1 MAVLSPTVVVR
12 LHRLRFGLGRPH
24 VLIGLVLVILL
35 ALLVVGPM
43 LQLVHTTLTWSD
55 EDLRAHPDAEPGA
68 PTAFHWLRAFHSE
81 ISRNVLYVPFANSLT
96 TALGASAVALL
107 VGGLLAW
114 LVVRTDVPGRAW
126 LQTLGVVPY
135 VLPSWTIA
143 LVWLILFRSA
153 RAGAGVGLFEYA
165 TGAPPPDWLAY
176 GPLPIIVVLGLH
188 YFPFTFLLLA
198 AAMRG
203 LDASLEES
211 GEVLGARG
219 RTILRRITLPL
230 MLPALLSAL
239 VLTFSKALGTFGTPY
254 LLGLPVRYF
263 TLSTMIYSHIV
274 SREAAAG
281 YVLALVLIVISALTV
296 YMNQRAIGA
305 RRSFVTITGR
315 GMRTRTRALGRWRV
329 PASAFAW
336 SVILMAVVL
345 PLVLLLWNSLMRQP
359 DDYSLRNLT
368 AHFWIGR
375 SDLSIADGE
384 AGILRNRSILG
395 AAFNSLRLSLATAVL
410 TGAAGLAVGLTVV
423 RGRGTLLAKIVEQV
437 AFLPYL
443 VPSIAFGAIY
453 LAVFLRS
460 WGPLPAL
467 YGTFALLV
475 LTCTVKNLP
484 FASQS
489 GIAALMQV
497 SGELEEA
504 SAVLGAGLWLRLRR
518 ILVPL
523 VASGLASGVLLA
535 FISTMRELSLIILLI
550 TPATRTLTTM
560 TFRYTEQG
568 LPQFANAIIV
578 LLIALILLGETLAR
592 RLEARA
598 AVVPRQRGVRL

>member
-1 MAVLSPTVVVR
+1 MAVFSPALVVC
-12 LHRLRFGLGRPH
+12 LHRLRFGLARPH
-24 VLIGLVLVILL
+24 VIIGLALGVLL
-35 ALLVVGPM
+35 ALLVVAPM
-43 LQLVHTTLTWSD
+43 LQLVVTTLTWSD

-68 PTAFHWLRAFHSE
+68 PTAFHWRRVFSSE
-81 ISRNVLYVPFANSLT
+81 ISRNVLYVPLANSLV
-96 TALGASAVALL
+96 TALGASAVALA

-114 LVVRTDVPGRAW
+114 LVVRTDVLGRTW

-143 LVWLILFRSA
+143 LVWLILFRSP
-153 RAGAGVGLFEYA
+153 RAGAGVGLVESA

-176 GPLPIIVVLGLH
+176 GPLPIVVVLGLH
-188 YFPFTFLLLA
+188 YFPFAFLLLA
-198 AAMRG
+198 AAMRS

-219 RTILRRITLPL
+219 GTILRRITVPL
-230 MLPALLSAL
+230 LLPALLSAFI
-239 VLTFSKALGTFGTPY
+239 LTFSKALGTFGTPY

-263 TLSTMIYSHIV
+263 TLSTMIYAHIV
-274 SREAAAG
+274 SRAAAG
-281 YVLALVLIVISALTV
+281 GYILALVLIVISALTV
-296 YMNQRAIGA
+296 HANQRAIGA

-315 GMRTRTRALGRWRV
+315 GMRTRIRPLGPWRA
-329 PASAFAW
+329 PAAAFAW
-336 SVILMAVVL
+336 GVIAIAVVV
-345 PLVLLLWNSLMRQP
+345 PLGLLLWNSLMRYP

-375 SDLSIADGE
+375 SDPAIADGE
-384 AGILRNRSILG
+384 AGILRNRPILG
-395 AAFNSLRLSLATAVL
+395 AAFNSLRLSVATAVL
-410 TGAAGLAVGLTVV
+410 TGVAGLAVGLAVV
-423 RGRGTLLAKIVEQV
+423 RGRGTLLAKMVEQV
-437 AFLPYL
+437 SFLPYL
-443 VPSIAFGAIY
+443 VPSIAFGAVY

-484 FASQS
+484 FASRS

-504 SAVLGAGLWLRLRR
+504 SAVLGAGLWLRVRR

-523 VASGLASGVLLA
+523 VASGLLSGVLLA

-578 LLIALILLGETLAR
+578 LLIALILVGELLAR

-598 AVVPRQRGVRL
+598 ATAPRERGDRL